1 MARFVVKDLYD
12 FDETLIET
20 NDLNEAYAAALRR
33 YADTDGECDVHLYDN
48 ETAPFLTSPSGE
60 YMCVEFWGEEED

>member
-1 MARFVVKDLYD
+1 MSRFVVKDLYD

-20 NDLNEAYAAALRR
+20 DDLNEAYAAALQR
-33 YADTDGECDVHLYDN
+33 YAGTDGECDVHLYDN

-60 YMCVEFWGEEED
+60 YMCVEFWGDEED